1 MLLGEGEGT
10 PYYFS
15 YNMEKANVLTHRI
28 CPGIDLA
35 DTILFF
41 TLAMVLAVYDIAP
54 LPESPPTGEY
64 TDKFSR

>member
-1 MLLGEGEGT
+1 MR
-10 PYYFS
+10 
-15 YNMEKANVLTHRI
+15 RI

-41 TLAMVLAVYDIAP
+41 TLSMVLAVYDIAP